1 MGFQREVRTGLRSP
15 SEIEREVR
23 SERIDALL
31 SQLEAEIHRMNGQ
44 QGDEHIPAALRE
56 LEARL
61 RQLADRAQVTG
72 SALATPSL

>member
-1 MGFQREVRTGLRSP
+1 M
-15 SEIEREVR
+15 R

-61 RQLADRAQVTG
+61 RQLADRAQVAG